1 MSTHGISPTEL
12 SPSQLYGLLVK
23 IVVPRPIAL
32 VSTLSRDGVANLAP
46 FSFFQLGGVN
56 PPSVILSVTRDIAGE
71 HKDTLR
77 YIEETKEYVINTVD
91 RKMAEGMNFASSR
104 LASGESEWEISKFT
118 KGDSEVVKPPR
129 VLESPV
135 QMECRLFK
143 IVHHGNGSSSANY
156 IIGEILRIHLRD
168 FQGKDSVLQE
178 DFEHRPI
185 ARLGEDKYLD
195 TDAMEIFRLMRP
207 MPK

>member
-1 MSTHGISPTEL
+1 M
-12 SPSQLYGLLVK
+12 K

-32 VSTLSRDGVANLAP
+32 VSTLSKDGVENLAP

-56 PPSVILSVTRDIAGE
+56 PPSIVFSVTRDIAGE

-77 YIEETKEYVINTVD
+77 YIEQTKEYVINTVD
-91 RKMAEGMNFASSR
+91 RKMAEGMNLASSR

-118 KGDSEVVKPPR
+118 KGISEVVKPPR

-135 QMECRLFK
+135 QMECHLFK
-143 IVHHGNGSSSANY
+143 IVHHGDSSSSANY

-168 FQGKDSVLQE
+168 FQGKDNVLPK

-185 ARLGEDKYLD
+185 ARLGEDEYLD